1 MLLLK
6 GISLSD
12 YDEWHTD
19 ETIIFINIKRHYLW
33 LVIDPESRLIISY
46 HLSSYRNT

>member
-12 YDEWHTD
+12 YDEWHKD
-19 ETIIFINIKRHYLW
+19 ETIIFIDSKHHYLW
-33 LVIDPESRLIISY
+33 LVIDPGSRLIISY
-46 HLSSYRNT
+46 NLSSYRDT